1 MGGRTVR
8 LMRSLHFGFGFSLIK
23 ILTCC
28 QHMLRYSVW
37 ILTKLPLCRPSL
49 NGSQQRIIETSK
61 EVGGNADA
69 PKSKFTVVTAPP
81 ASELFDLFLF
91 IYFWFWPLEWSV
103 DIEVAGEGGWGGH
116 TEATRRSLW
125 CAREKFF
132 QNGCLWRS
140 FADVLK
146 HVHNG
151 LDQIIVYVYSLL
163 ALIPGAF
170 FLPQVRILCQP
181 MIGLQRACTNNTF
194 HHCPAIKRTTIILCF
209 LPFVCNC
216 KPYCNRMSLCTSSR
230 KDL

>member
-1 MGGRTVR
+1 MQTLRNPN
-8 LMRSLHFGFGFSLIK
+8 LQLLLHLQPLSC
-23 ILTCC
+23 LTCF
-28 QHMLRYSVW
+28 Y
-37 ILTKLPLCRPSL
+37 
-49 NGSQQRIIETSK
+49 
-61 EVGGNADA
+61 
-69 PKSKFTVVTAPP
+69 
-81 ASELFDLFLF
+81 LF
-91 IYFWFWPLEWSV
+91 IFDFGHWS
-103 DIEVAGEGGWGGH
+103 DLLILKLLGGH